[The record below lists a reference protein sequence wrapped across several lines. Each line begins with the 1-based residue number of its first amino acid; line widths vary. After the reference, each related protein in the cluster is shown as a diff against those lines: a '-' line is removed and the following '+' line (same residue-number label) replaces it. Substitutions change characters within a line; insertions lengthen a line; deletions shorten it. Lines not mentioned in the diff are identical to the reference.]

1 MSVSLTRG
9 ERSSDRRS
17 TRTDVKNKKDN
28 KSLSIDKKEKIS
40 TK

>member
-9 ERSSDRRS
+9 ERPSSDRRS
-17 TRTDVKNKKDN
+17 TRTDTKNKND
-28 KSLSIDKKEKIS
+28 KSMSIDKKEKS